1 MKRPVTVISLIS
13 ILLFTAALVWF
24 GRGIYADGKAG
35 KEQNTRAF
43 ETLFYKTIVAADQ
56 SRIGTT
62 GFSKKFS
69 EAIGNID
76 NYSYLRLEVN
86 GKAVYSY
93 PPVASDFSLPSAS
106 LINSFKESRTT
117 RNGLLITLS
126 ASMYAIKAKSVYH
139 YAKLAFVLIL
149 LGTSIAFVSLMLL
162 SIKKDFNFTRKD
174 KTKKKPTIEEEFN
187 INYGDD
193 DSPLL
198 SDIKDST
205 QDKEVKAEEVNEEKV
220 EDASANDDEQLPE
233 EPAPAAGDLTEAR
246 PLSEEQKEETDFTE
260 PVIEENETLPEQPV
274 TPAVTQENDFEEPVL
289 EKEDFEEPAIPA
301 VIEEE
306 AIDKDKT
313 LSEEPAE
320 EQKEEQD
327 VFEEAEPVQG
337 VSEIVSDINVIE
349 QTSPVTGLKLQSCL
363 LEELNAKIKAAFNN
377 ERELTLALLKVNG
390 LDRGNFISDRLIKIL
405 EENIQDR
412 NRIYEYNADGY
423 AIVLE
428 DTATSACADIFDRI
442 YAEMTSYLK
451 SNNSINEVVIGL
463 SSLHKREINSEQ
475 LLKEADKALSYA
487 LEDPDSPIIAF
498 RS

>member
-93 PPVASDFSLPSAS
+93 PPAASDFSLPSAS

-205 QDKEVKAEEVNEEKV
+205 QDKEVKAEEVNEEKTA
-220 EDASANDDEQLPE
+220 DASANDDEQLPE
-233 EPAPAAGDLTEAR
+233 EPAPDTSALTETQ
-246 PLSEEQKEETDFTE
+246 PLSEEHKEETDFTE
-260 PVIEENETLPEQPV
+260 PVIEENEM
-274 TPAVTQENDFEEPVL
+274 PAEEPVL
-289 EKEDFEEPAIPA
+289 AKEDFEEPAIPA

-306 AIDKDKT
+306 VIDKDKT

-320 EQKEEQD
+320 EQKEEQAD
-327 VFEEAEPVQG
+327 FEEPVPSQDD
-337 VSEIVSDINVIE
+337 SAAIIE

-363 LEELNAKIKAAFNN
+363 LEELNAKIKAALNN
-377 ERELTLALLKVNG
+377 ERELMLALLKVNG